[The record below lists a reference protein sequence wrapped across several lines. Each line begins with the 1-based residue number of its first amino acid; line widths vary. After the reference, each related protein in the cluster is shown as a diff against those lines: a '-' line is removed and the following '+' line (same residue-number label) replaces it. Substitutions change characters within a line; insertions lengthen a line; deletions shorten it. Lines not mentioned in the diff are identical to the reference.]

1 MSRLSLNGKA
11 WSIVALLWVALIAAG
26 VAGGLSTRGRMLDQ
40 RQAELSH
47 QVQVAASLVA
57 FYRNQAATH
66 ALSDDEARKQ
76 AIAALRALRYGDDN
90 SGYFGIYDSRGYSV
104 LNPLKPDIEGTDTSN
119 LVDRNGTR
127 VAMEIVK
134 HSSPGG
140 DHVSRYYWPKAG
152 REGVVEKLTYAVMIP
167 EWDWHLF
174 TGAYLDDI
182 DDVFIRTLVKNLALF
197 AMIGLVVTAGQL
209 WLIRSLRTGVGSLR
223 DAIRQ
228 TSETLDLTQRAPVVN
243 QDEVGV
249 TAGAF
254 NRLVD
259 RVAGVM
265 TTVHEATESVNTAS
279 SEMAAGNSDLSSRTE
294 QQAASLEET
303 ASSMEQLTATV
314 RQNADSAK
322 QGNALA
328 LQASEVASQGGDAV
342 GRVIETMKGISS
354 SSEKVSE
361 IIGVIEGIAFQ
372 TNILALNA
380 AVEAARAGE
389 QGRGFAVVASEVR
402 GLAQRSATAAK
413 EIKELIGASVE
424 QVREGEAQVGDA
436 GRTID
441 EVVRSVR
448 QVADLMGEIAA
459 ASHEQQTGIE
469 QVNQAVAQMDQVTQQ
484 NAALVEQAAA
494 ASQSMSEQA
503 RVLRAAVA
511 TFRVEAVTAR
521 AVPAGV
527 KVAVSQPAAPAV
539 TVVRRREPAL
549 AAPRPAAEPRAAA
562 GKSVAEASD
571 AAWET
576 F

>member
-26 VAGGLSTRGRMLDQ
+26 VAGGLSTRSRMLDQ
-40 RQAELSH
+40 RRAELSH
-47 QVQVAASLVA
+47 QVQVATSLVA

-66 ALSDDEARKQ
+66 ELSDDEARKR
-76 AIAALRALRYGDDN
+76 AIAALRTLRYGEDN

-104 LNPLKPDIEGTDTSN
+104 LNPLNPLKPEIEGTDTSN

-127 VAMEIVK
+127 VAAEIVR

-152 REGVVEKLTYAVMIP
+152 HEGVVEKLTYAVMIP

-182 DDVFIRTLVKNLALF
+182 DDAFIRTLVKNLSLF
-197 AMIGLVVTAGQL
+197 ALIGLVVTAGQL

-228 TSETLDLTQRAPVVN
+228 TSETLDLTRRAPVLN

-259 RVAGVM
+259 RVADVM

-279 SEMAAGNSDLSSRTE
+279 SEMAAGNGDLSSRTE

-402 GLAQRSATAAK
+402 GLAQRSAAAAK

-448 QVADLMGEIAA
+448 QVADLMGKIAA

-469 QVNQAVAQMDQVTQQ
+469 QVNQAVVQMDQVTQQ

-511 TFRVEAVTAR
+511 TFRVGAVTAR
-521 AVPAGV
+521 AVPA
-527 KVAVSQPAAPAV
+527 AV
-539 TVVRRREPAL
+539 TVAAGKPVAPAVRRREPAL
-549 AAPRPAAEPRAAA
+549 AAVASASREAARQKTAAEER
-562 GKSVAEASD
+562 E